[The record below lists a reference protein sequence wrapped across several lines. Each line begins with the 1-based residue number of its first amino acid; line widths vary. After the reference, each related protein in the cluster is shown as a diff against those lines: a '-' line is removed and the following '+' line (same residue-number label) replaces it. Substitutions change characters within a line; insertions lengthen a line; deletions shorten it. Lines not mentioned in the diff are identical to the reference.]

1 MFEARNI
8 LKKQSKF
15 CMFNVDNFL
24 LNDENSTHSMNII
37 TQSLYNLVRLK
48 YTIFFEENTKICM
61 FNLHNFSENVEISVH
76 STNIVT

>member
-48 YTIFFEENTKICM
+48 YKFFLKKTLKYACSTYIIFQRMLKFLCIQ
-61 FNLHNFSENVEISVH
+61 
-76 STNIVT
+76 